1 VKLGFRTLLSILIL
15 IFAIGFYLTG
25 FTYNITCPKCG
36 GSGRVWSEWYD
47 FNYHVWV
54 QGYRKCPTCGGSGEV
69 WMYSY
74 ISIGLMSFLAHIA
87 LFLSFFALN
96 YMITSFHLSR
106 NPWVK
111 DIKQMSFWFNP
122 AWYIWAFHTN
132 RRKWLKWSTAIASIA
147 AIITC
152 VDFGLALAPTSSTIT
167 LWLHMTNRDFWIGLL
182 IGALLLIPFSIAWYQ
197 NFEGLFTSKPSQSK
211 ETPKAFLKQCIKCG
225 KEIPIASEECPYCG
239 AKQKQE

>member
-1 VKLGFRTLLSILIL
+1 VVGLDGYGVSGMILIIMYGCKGIVNAQL
-15 IFAIGFYLTG
+15 AVEAVKSGCIVHEYWFDVFSRPHRPFSFIFRFKLHD
-25 FTYNITCPKCG
+25 NI
-36 GSGRVWSEWYD
+36 
-47 FNYHVWV
+47 
-54 QGYRKCPTCGGSGEV
+54 
-69 WMYSY
+69 
-74 ISIGLMSFLAHIA
+74 ISP
-87 LFLSFFALN
+87 
-96 YMITSFHLSR
+96 SR

-152 VDFGLALAPTSSTIT
+152 VDFGLALAPTSSIIT

-197 NFEGLFTSKPSQSK
+197 NFEGLFTSKPFQSK
-211 ETPKAFLKQCIKCG
+211 ETPKAFLKQCIKCS

>member
-167 LWLHMTNRDFWIGLL
+167 LWLHMTNRDFWIGLAYWSTASNSVL
-182 IGALLLIPFSIAWYQ
+182 HRMV
-197 NFEGLFTSKPSQSK
+197 SKLRR
-211 ETPKAFLKQCIKCG
+211 TLHFKAF
-225 KEIPIASEECPYCG
+225 PIERNTEGPSLNSALSA
-239 AKQKQE
+239 AKKSQ